1 MSTKKIKKLEVD
13 YLINLI
19 KSQNETIIK
28 QSMQINQL
36 CETLSHY
43 IDADDVD
50 ELDFLMF
57 LKEYEKDVDNR

>member
-13 YLINLI
+13 YLLSII

-28 QSMQINQL
+28 QSIQINQL
-36 CETLSHY
+36 CEALSRY

-50 ELDFLMF
+50 ELDFLTF
-57 LKEYEKDVDNR
+57 LKEYEKDVDD